1 MAKTLYELYLDN
13 MKKAGTQKASQ
24 PAALPAIKMPTLEA
38 PKTTPAAGSAT
49 GVKMPTVGA
58 KKPSGVDIVKAVT
71 QKPAAQGGGRATMP
85 QVKKQETAT
94 DRLANIRAFGAGDY
108 SGGGQLLEKAY
119 KTARGAVKGIGSAY
133 ANIGGSAV
141 EGMGNLQETM
151 QKGEY
156 DRKIQQMKDNKAF
169 YEQALKSGINP
180 RTGKRLTVDEKSRY
194 YKILNTQ
201 YTDSKISQMENIYK
215 DATVS
220 QKARTMEAANDAFA
234 ASDRLKA
241 SADKDVAAAKEGSGK
256 VGQFLVDL
264 GYTGTQLLAD
274 TAANAIAPGAGMVS
288 MASRVY
294 GDASAE
300 ARREGKTAGQQVLS
314 GLKGAT
320 IEVLTEKLFGGLA
333 KAYGTGTAD
342 ALVEKMADKLTRTD
356 AGKRVA
362 TWLINSGGEGI
373 EEVVSDLL
381 NPLADR
387 ALGLDDGKSPIYT
400 TDDVAQMG
408 YDFLLGTAM
417 GAIGGAG
424 QLRDTKSSAP
434 AAQETRPVQM
444 PTLVDANGRTAAQR
458 QAWAQLSE
466 PQRAQLDEADK
477 IARRFGARVELDSR
491 EGVSGSYRDGAI
503 TLNPNTANPVRQTL
517 IRELTHHMESSGLY
531 SRFSDT
537 AMRYVAENMGADVE
551 SVRQAVMADYARSG
565 VTLDEDGATREIVA
579 KFAEEK
585 LFTDE
590 ATVRRLLAEDRN
602 LFQRIYDWIRD
613 ALNKLSGTGEEAY
626 LRNAEKLYAKAL
638 RETGAQE
645 SERGAQMLF
654 AGKNAKT
661 ADMRTLERAVA
672 LEADGTSPE
681 SILKETGWF
690 RGMDG
695 KWRFEIDDSGMEYRR
710 DGDARL
716 LEESGYRRLQ
726 ELTDKWARNAEGR
739 GDPLTAEEQAESEN
753 LAGKYYDSV
762 WTEEKYELADFLRHS
777 GLFEAYPQLRHTS
790 LVFEKTEPGVNGYY
804 NAGTDTIVLSDKLR
818 WIPES
823 TLVHE
828 IQHVIQRAEGFA
840 RGSSPEYWARRDYE
854 TGDITR
860 SLEREYDRILGELDS
875 EMRNR
880 YLRYQEVNRAME
892 NLENAEDGTPA
903 AEKYIQ
909 LEKVSDQLYTEL
921 WGTPEFNRLLD
932 LKRQIDTPREVYDR
946 FYRNTAG
953 EIEAPD
959 AAARR
964 DYSAEQRRRR
974 MPQLG
979 DANTVFADGNT
990 AAYDINPNHRNAV
1003 EQWNREGRP
1012 EGEMFIL
1019 GSTGSV
1025 LQGLGAIESD
1035 IYMQGDKINR
1045 ILQDHPEMTLEEIK
1059 RLPEIL
1065 EDPVLVLKSK
1075 GSGGIGKTSR
1085 VVMFGT
1091 VRAQN
1096 GQPVMAVLDLRPY
1109 ENGFLVTDMQKVNSS
1124 YTKKNPADFIR
1135 SSEVLYADKK
1145 RAAPLLRLT
1154 GLTIASQQ
1162 LLQNGSVGSI
1172 SYAGQD
1178 VNIEGTPFSDMT
1190 RREQLSAGRGLEEMQ
1205 RDGVQMPVVDNQAAE
1220 PMQSA
1225 AWITPAEET
1234 STPEKNYPSFDGQ
1247 LKLPQVVRAEI
1258 EAEMAQWTAEDQ
1270 AEAPTLTAEEIE
1282 ASQED
1287 AEAIGRATAMMDRDF
1302 AEMEQQAR
1310 EQRRQ
1315 QEEAGRQIPE
1325 TLRRLGVDPYGS
1337 EADYAGAE
1345 TLAREAKNSNSARRS
1360 IQKQI
1365 GKMEASEKERL
1376 FARQLAEGK
1385 LTLRDIPG
1393 TLDAERLLNLADL
1406 YRAMDSDPAAALLG
1420 RRRETIL
1427 NRETAK
1433 MEPLLGMDV
1442 TYDEGGMT
1450 DTGKRSGSVAKRFG
1464 TLRRNLQTPA
1474 RVCETEWGAA
1484 HGREVYDALFRPV
1497 TENNGRQITW
1507 VNSMLDK
1514 VRTFKDSSGNV
1525 RELNRAERALVQ
1537 RLVEHQAAEGRVMKI
1552 GAQYSNAVAEMY
1564 KVRKAHA
1571 EAKGVTVEEYLRKN
1585 GFIQAEKESELRRA
1599 ALEYWRKTKAG
1610 ELDGISRDAYISSSY
1625 PDLAEYEGGKL
1636 EGRKELY
1643 EKVMAGEVKSQ
1654 SAMKIIQEAIGG
1666 GERAR
1671 KYLNWL
1677 GVNWR
1682 EYEKAYLN
1690 PEAIFKR
1697 NTEVKNARDAYKKAK
1712 RGMDSA
1718 KATNPFLCAAEN
1730 VRNGQAA
1737 EDAAREFGIDRST
1750 QEYEDL
1756 LNYQAYIS
1764 AMEDLKN
1771 SKEADATAVQAA
1783 VQTYSGI
1790 YKELYEG
1797 INTFLVA
1804 HGYQPIG
1811 FIEGYAPHLQ
1821 PEAEKKAFTKAL
1833 KLLGLDDVAMEL
1845 PTSISG
1851 KTAELK
1857 PYKQYNP
1864 FFQKRRGD
1872 KTEYDIAKG
1881 YEDYV
1886 YYLGNIFYHTDDI
1899 MRIRAA
1905 ERYIRKTYSSEEASE
1920 MISQAEAARNF
1931 SDAGI
1936 EEFLRMSGVVGKDT
1950 QLGEGDARNLLGDYI
1965 GKLYDQVGN
1974 VTRYSEMAKYLDN
1987 YANRLAGKQSYVDRG
2002 AEAAT
2007 GRGSLNWINALSGK
2021 YGGAK
2026 LAFNFS
2032 SAINQTS
2039 QLPMVAV
2046 ENGEINT
2053 ARAMR
2058 DFFGKDRAN
2067 FVKESNFLNG
2077 KRGVKWLL
2085 GAETGWDKFKQY
2097 GFTMTEAVD
2106 SFTAY
2111 TAVRSKYLKEV
2122 KAGKS
2127 HAEALALADEY
2138 GRRVMGSRA
2147 RGEKPVLFDT
2157 KNPFWQIVTR
2167 FQLETMNSWEHVR
2180 RDLPNEYRTMA
2191 SEKGKAYAAGVMGGR
2206 AARYVLYAFL
2216 ANLGVGMLSG
2226 GSPVPY
2232 DVVGN
2237 TVEALGKAW
2246 GLTKSTAVATI
2257 LDNVL
2262 QAVFDER
2269 LFGTPEPDDEDNADW
2284 WAALESL
2291 FGNAANDI
2299 PVVSRTAALAGIGDQ
2314 TLAAADLSK
2323 AWDVVKDVKNNG
2335 FSTDTLDKALTASGE
2350 FLYGGNQLRKTVQGT
2365 MDVAR
2370 GGRYSKGKLR
2380 YQVEQTPCNFI
2391 KGALFGRSSLDEAQD
2406 YYAEKSSDFSARQT
2420 EAFGSMQDAG
2430 VTAKESYDLIQKLR
2444 GIEKTDDE
2452 SRAELQ
2458 RRALMAST
2466 VSGEGKAAAYYG
2478 LLASDTEKD
2487 AMDAVDAADPDTDMG
2502 EVTRLLVQF
2511 KGCKNDAQKLESL
2524 ESSTLT
2530 LKQKAEMYNN
2540 LIASEETLR
2549 KQSDLEAFNG
2559 ITAEGYYLYKAA
2571 TLGLTV
2577 KAAKLLAID
2586 SLNLTAAQKDALYY
2600 SEGWAESKLHEAPW
2614 HGGQTAAVRMPVVKT
2629 TGGAPVFVRVT
2640 QSVPTVQMPV
2650 VRTTAKAPVFVR
2662 VTQNAPKAVR
2672 VVKMPVVK

>member
-108 SGGGQLLEKAY
+108 SGGGELLEKAY
-119 KTARGAVKGIGSAY
+119 KTARAAVKGIGSSY

-156 DRKIQQMKDNKAF
+156 DKKVQQMKDNKAF

-180 RTGKRLTVDEKSRY
+180 RTGKKLTVDEKSRY

-333 KAYGTGTAD
+333 KAYGAGTAD
-342 ALVEKMADKLTRTD
+342 VLVEKMADKLTRTD

-417 GAIGGAG
+417 GTIGGAG
-424 QLRDTKSSAP
+424 QLWDTKSSAP

-466 PQRAQLDEADK
+466 PQRTQLDEADK

-517 IRELTHHMESSGLY
+517 IHELTHHMESSGLY
-531 SRFSDT
+531 NRFSDT

-602 LFQRIYDWIRD
+602 MFQRIYDWIRD

-695 KWRFEIDDSGMEYRR
+695 KWRFEIDDSGMEYRS

-753 LAGKYYDSV
+753 LADKYYDSV

-804 NAGTDTIVLSDKLR
+804 NAGTDTIVLSDELR

-909 LEKVSDQLYTEL
+909 LEKISDQLYTEL

-946 FYRNTAG
+946 FYHNTAG
-953 EIEAPD
+953 EIEARD

-1205 RDGVQMPVVDNQAAE
+1205 RDGVQMPMVGNVPVTTRDGNIFQPGNSDSVPAGNMSWHDVYGISERGEPVDTGSESLTTEDSAE
-1220 PMQSA
+1220 LNDYLDA
-1225 AWITPAEET
+1225 
-1234 STPEKNYPSFDGQ
+1234 
-1247 LKLPQVVRAEI
+1247 L
-1258 EAEMAQWTAEDQ
+1258 AQDENAFTDD
-1270 AEAPTLTAEEIE
+1270 PYTV
-1282 ASQED
+1282 SD
-1287 AEAIGRATAMMDRDF
+1287 AVYDAK
-1302 AEMEQQAR
+1302 
-1310 EQRRQ
+1310 
-1315 QEEAGRQIPE
+1315 
-1325 TLRRLGVDPYGS
+1325 LRRLAGEEAPPEIRTQEQVTQADLDELASLFADIADPIDADKNAITADMVSNESVPQKQSKREAVRSAWDFFYRKMVDAGHSVTKLSEAVSDPYLYQFYNQARASSSAGVNMITDAQTNARGQKVGAS
-1337 EADYAGAE
+1337 LNDVFSPIRAKGDGYYHDFQLYMYDLHNIDRMSLSRNKEARVMEARAALRDFDANNPDIRTDTAAQLHRMTE
-1345 TLAREAKNSNSARRS
+1345 DPDPDMAALAR
-1360 IQKQI
+1360 
-1365 GKMEASEKERL
+1365 EKERL
-1376 FARQLAEGK
+1376 IRELDRAEAIKDKPVFDYEFTAGDSRAR
-1385 LTLRDIPG
+1385 
-1393 TLDAERLLNLADL
+1393 AERLLRQHPEFTEYQAQVRKYIDNMMQYRVESGLITQEDADFLKTFYPNYVPTMRVQEKGTAGAGRDLNAVRVGKTVGRAQGGTERLLPLHEALGKQTMKVVREGSKNRFADRLLHDYIQAGDTVQVNRYIKEASRYEHDFNPDSLDDVSVERPTKDKTVTAYVNGTLWEMTVDDTLFDAVKALSPDTTESNAVTKVIRASNNLFKSLVTGYNPTFLARNVIRDLQTAGLNTRDAAAFARNYPRALAEIRNNGEYWQLYKALGGVYSSVFDYTTGTVKEPKGAMGKFMARVEALNMAAEQAPRLAEFMGVMQNAERASARGEAANDLATAADAL
-1406 YRAMDSDPAAALLG
+1406 YAAADITVNFGRAGSLGKVLNANYVPFLNPGVQGLDKLIRRITETRGAKEWAKLVVRAAALGIAPSLLNALLYNDDDEWEDLRDSDKDTNYMFKLG
-1420 RRRETIL
+1420 NGYWLKIP
-1427 NRETAK
+1427 K
-1433 MEPLLGMDV
+1433 
-1442 TYDEGGMT
+1442 
-1450 DTGKRSGSVAKRFG
+1450 
-1464 TLRRNLQTPA
+1464 
-1474 RVCETEWGAA
+1474 
-1484 HGREVYDALFRPV
+1484 GRELSVFGIAADRVYDALRGEDVDVLSTVNTVGSQVAPANPLTSNIFSALVDSQLLNPDSP
-1497 TENNGRQITW
+1497 GRTW
-1507 VNSMLDK
+1507 YGGDIESQRLQNYAPGE
-1514 VRTFKDSSGNV
+1514 RYDSSTDIFSKTVGQ
-1525 RELNRAERALVQ
+1525 AL
-1537 RLVEHQAAEGRVMKI
+1537 
-1552 GAQYSNAVAEMY
+1552 
-1564 KVRKAHA
+1564 
-1571 EAKGVTVEEYLRKN
+1571 
-1585 GFIQAEKESELRRA
+1585 
-1599 ALEYWRKTKAG
+1599 
-1610 ELDGISRDAYISSSY
+1610 GIS
-1625 PDLAEYEGGKL
+1625 P
-1636 EGRKELY
+1636 
-1643 EKVMAGEVKSQ
+1643 
-1654 SAMKIIQEAIGG
+1654 
-1666 GERAR
+1666 
-1671 KYLNWL
+1671 
-1677 GVNWR
+1677 
-1682 EYEKAYLN
+1682 
-1690 PEAIFKR
+1690 
-1697 NTEVKNARDAYKKAK
+1697 KK
-1712 RGMDSA
+1712 
-1718 KATNPFLCAAEN
+1718 
-1730 VRNGQAA
+1730 
-1737 EDAAREFGIDRST
+1737 
-1750 QEYEDL
+1750 
-1756 LNYQAYIS
+1756 LNY
-1764 AMEDLKN
+1764 
-1771 SKEADATAVQAA
+1771 V
-1783 VQTYSGI
+1783 
-1790 YKELYEG
+1790 
-1797 INTFLVA
+1797 
-1804 HGYQPIG
+1804 
-1811 FIEGYAPHLQ
+1811 
-1821 PEAEKKAFTKAL
+1821 
-1833 KLLGLDDVAMEL
+1833 LD
-1845 PTSISG
+1845 
-1851 KTAELK
+1851 
-1857 PYKQYNP
+1857 QY
-1864 FFQKRRGD
+1864 
-1872 KTEYDIAKG
+1872 
-1881 YEDYV
+1881 
-1886 YYLGNIFYHTDDI
+1886 
-1899 MRIRAA
+1899 
-1905 ERYIRKTYSSEEASE
+1905 
-1920 MISQAEAARNF
+1920 
-1931 SDAGI
+1931 
-1936 EEFLRMSGVVGKDT
+1936 SGVVGDLLLPILT
-1950 QLGEGDARNLLGDYI
+1950 PQAERN
-1965 GKLYDQVGN
+1965 
-1974 VTRYSEMAKYLDN
+1974 MFA
-1987 YANRLAGKQSYVDRG
+1987 
-2002 AEAAT
+2002 
-2007 GRGSLNWINALSGK
+2007 
-2021 YGGAK
+2021 
-2026 LAFNFS
+2026 
-2032 SAINQTS
+2032 
-2039 QLPMVAV
+2039 
-2046 ENGEINT
+2046 
-2053 ARAMR
+2053 
-2058 DFFGKDRAN
+2058 
-2067 FVKESNFLNG
+2067 
-2077 KRGVKWLL
+2077 
-2085 GAETGWDKFKQY
+2085 
-2097 GFTMTEAVD
+2097 
-2106 SFTAY
+2106 
-2111 TAVRSKYLKEV
+2111 
-2122 KAGKS
+2122 
-2127 HAEALALADEY
+2127 
-2138 GRRVMGSRA
+2138 
-2147 RGEKPVLFDT
+2147 
-2157 KNPFWQIVTR
+2157 
-2167 FQLETMNSWEHVR
+2167 
-2180 RDLPNEYRTMA
+2180 
-2191 SEKGKAYAAGVMGGR
+2191 
-2206 AARYVLYAFL
+2206 
-2216 ANLGVGMLSG
+2216 
-2226 GSPVPY
+2226 
-2232 DVVGN
+2232 
-2237 TVEALGKAW
+2237 
-2246 GLTKSTAVATI
+2246 
-2257 LDNVL
+2257 
-2262 QAVFDER
+2262 
-2269 LFGTPEPDDEDNADW
+2269 
-2284 WAALESL
+2284 
-2291 FGNAANDI
+2291 
-2299 PVVSRTAALAGIGDQ
+2299 
-2314 TLAAADLSK
+2314 
-2323 AWDVVKDVKNNG
+2323 
-2335 FSTDTLDKALTASGE
+2335 KALTVDS
-2350 FLYGGNQLRKTVQGT
+2350 
-2365 MDVAR
+2365 M
-2370 GGRYSKGKLR
+2370 
-2380 YQVEQTPCNFI
+2380 
-2391 KGALFGRSSLDEAQD
+2391 SSNRV
-2406 YYAEKSSDFSARQT
+2406 SSDFYDEADELKYAKNGGDTAAGIVGRWWSKQQAACSDLWKQIREAEESTELSNKEKRQQT
-2420 EAFGSMQDAG
+2420 RELKAVVTGIQKNAMAVEETYREAVEKHLSSGADEDTAYRDANKDCFGAEYALQVYNKDVYQRAQDAKQNG
-2430 VTAKESYDLIQKLR
+2430 VSYDDFYTYYFGTKDLKATTTESAVSRRFQFLR
-2444 GIEKTDDE
+2444 ASGMSEHTQ
-2452 SRAELQ
+2452 AEIYF
-2458 RRALMAST
+2458 ADMASD
-2466 VSGEGKAAAYYG
+2466 K
-2478 LLASDTEKD
+2478 
-2487 AMDAVDAADPDTDMG
+2487 
-2502 EVTRLLVQF
+2502 
-2511 KGCKNDAQKLESL
+2511 
-2524 ESSTLT
+2524 TLT
-2530 LKQKAEMYNN
+2530 SLA
-2540 LIASEETLR
+2540 
-2549 KQSDLEAFNG
+2549 DLEINAG
-2559 ITAEGYYLYKAA
+2559 ISAEDYYLYKASSA
-2571 TLGLTV
+2571 GMTK
-2577 KAAKLLAID
+2577 KAEKLSAID

-2662 VTQNAPKAVR
+2662 VTQDVPEAVR

>member
-71 QKPAAQGGGRATMP
+71 QKPAAQSGGRATMP

-119 KTARGAVKGIGSAY
+119 KTARGAVKGIGSSY
-133 ANIGGSAV
+133 ANIGGSVV
-141 EGMGNLQETM
+141 EGMGNLQEIM

-156 DRKIQQMKDNKAF
+156 DKKIQQMKDNKAF
-169 YEQALKSGINP
+169 YEQALKTGVNP

-201 YTDSKISQMENIYK
+201 YTDGKIAQMENVYK

-342 ALVEKMADKLTRTD
+342 VLVEKMADKLTRTD

-424 QLRDTKSSAP
+424 QLRGTESSAP
-434 AAQETRPVQM
+434 AVQETRPVQM

-458 QAWAQLSE
+458 QAAQTFNSEAKSDAVGVLSLLRSNIKTLHE
-466 PQRAQLDEADK
+466 MQPVTHVTGSEVDQSGKATD
-477 IARRFGARVELDSR
+477 RVYNFFRSIGGKVRR
-491 EGVSGSYRDGAI
+491 EGFGDVLFSKSR
-503 TLNPNTANPVRQTL
+503 VR
-517 IRELTHHMESSGLY
+517 
-531 SRFSDT
+531 
-537 AMRYVAENMGADVE
+537 N
-551 SVRQAVMADYARSG
+551 SVVG
-565 VTLDEDGATREIVA
+565 H
-579 KFAEEK
+579 
-585 LFTDE
+585 
-590 ATVRRLLAEDRN
+590 
-602 LFQRIYDWIRD
+602 
-613 ALNKLSGTGEEAY
+613 GTGEAKIQLAAAVPSVIEY
-626 LRNAEKLYAKAL
+626 GAEINYTPNWK
-638 RETGAQE
+638 
-645 SERGAQMLF
+645 
-654 AGKNAKT
+654 
-661 ADMRTLERAVA
+661 
-672 LEADGTSPE
+672 
-681 SILKETGWF
+681 
-690 RGMDG
+690 
-695 KWRFEIDDSGMEYRR
+695 
-710 DGDARL
+710 
-716 LEESGYRRLQ
+716 
-726 ELTDKWARNAEGR
+726 GR
-739 GDPLTAEEQAESEN
+739 GYDSYVFAAPVDYNGVETYVVAIVTRDNANRYYLHEALDGEGNLIYKKPEGSNVASDSPTAEPQN
-753 LAGKYYDSV
+753 
-762 WTEEKYELADFLRHS
+762 TIADIEPS
-777 GLFEAYPQLRHTS
+777 IDTTIPQGQ
-790 LVFEKTEPGVNGYY
+790 EGVN
-804 NAGTDTIVLSDKLR
+804 T
-818 WIPES
+818 
-823 TLVHE
+823 
-828 IQHVIQRAEGFA
+828 
-840 RGSSPEYWARRDYE
+840 
-854 TGDITR
+854 
-860 SLEREYDRILGELDS
+860 
-875 EMRNR
+875 
-880 YLRYQEVNRAME
+880 
-892 NLENAEDGTPA
+892 
-903 AEKYIQ
+903 
-909 LEKVSDQLYTEL
+909 
-921 WGTPEFNRLLD
+921 
-932 LKRQIDTPREVYDR
+932 
-946 FYRNTAG
+946 
-953 EIEAPD
+953 
-959 AAARR
+959 
-964 DYSAEQRRRR
+964 
-974 MPQLG
+974 
-979 DANTVFADGNT
+979 
-990 AAYDINPNHRNAV
+990 
-1003 EQWNREGRP
+1003 
-1012 EGEMFIL
+1012 
-1019 GSTGSV
+1019 
-1025 LQGLGAIESD
+1025 QG
-1035 IYMQGDKINR
+1035 
-1045 ILQDHPEMTLEEIK
+1045 
-1059 RLPEIL
+1059 
-1065 EDPVLVLKSK
+1065 
-1075 GSGGIGKTSR
+1075 
-1085 VVMFGT
+1085 
-1091 VRAQN
+1091 
-1096 GQPVMAVLDLRPY
+1096 
-1109 ENGFLVTDMQKVNSS
+1109 
-1124 YTKKNPADFIR
+1124 
-1135 SSEVLYADKK
+1135 
-1145 RAAPLLRLT
+1145 
-1154 GLTIASQQ
+1154 
-1162 LLQNGSVGSI
+1162 
-1172 SYAGQD
+1172 
-1178 VNIEGTPFSDMT
+1178 
-1190 RREQLSAGRGLEEMQ
+1190 MQ
-1205 RDGVQMPVVDNQAAE
+1205 RDGKYASVQMPVVDNQAAE

-1247 LKLPQVVRAEI
+1247 LKLPQAVRAEI
-1258 EAEMAQWTAEDQ
+1258 EAEMAQWAAEDQ

-1376 FARQLAEGK
+1376 FARQLAEGT

-1525 RELNRAERALVQ
+1525 RELNRAERTLVQ
-1537 RLVEHQAAEGRVMKI
+1537 RLVEHQAAEGRVMKLDR
-1552 GAQYSNAVAEMY
+1552 QYA
-1564 KVRKAHA
+1564 
-1571 EAKGVTVEEYLRKN
+1571 
-1585 GFIQAEKESELRRA
+1585 
-1599 ALEYWRKTKAG
+1599 
-1610 ELDGISRDAYISSSY
+1610 
-1625 PDLAEYEGGKL
+1625 P
-1636 EGRKELY
+1636 
-1643 EKVMAGEVKSQ
+1643 
-1654 SAMKIIQEAIGG
+1654 
-1666 GERAR
+1666 
-1671 KYLNWL
+1671 
-1677 GVNWR
+1677 
-1682 EYEKAYLN
+1682 
-1690 PEAIFKR
+1690 
-1697 NTEVKNARDAYKKAK
+1697 
-1712 RGMDSA
+1712 
-1718 KATNPFLCAAEN
+1718 AAEN
-1730 VRNGQAA
+1730 VQNGQSA

-1764 AMEDLKN
+1764 AMEDLKT

-1821 PEAEKKAFTKAL
+1821 PEAEKTAFTKAL

-1905 ERYIRKTYSSEEASE
+1905 ERYIRKTYSSEEAGE

-1936 EEFLRMSGVVGKDT
+1936 KEFLRMSGVVGKDT

-2180 RDLPNEYRTMA
+2180 RDLPNEYRTMV

-2291 FGNAANDI
+2291 FGNVANDI
-2299 PVVSRTAALAGIGDQ
+2299 PVVSRAAALAGIGDQ

-2335 FSTDTLDKALTASGE
+2335 FSTDTLDKALTAGGE

-2380 YQVEQTPCNFI
+2380 YQVEQTPWSFI

-2406 YYAEKSSDFSARQT
+2406 YYAEKSRDFSARQT

-2629 TGGAPVFVRVT
+2629 TGGAPVFVRVA
-2640 QSVPTVQMPV
+2640 QSAPTVQMPV

-2662 VTQNAPKAVR
+2662 VTQDVPEAVR

>member
-119 KTARGAVKGIGSAY
+119 KTARGAVKGIGSSY

-141 EGMGNLQETM
+141 EGMGSLQETM

-156 DRKIQQMKDNKAF
+156 DKKVQQMKDNKAF

-180 RTGKRLTVDEKSRY
+180 RTGKKLTVDEKSRY

-234 ASDRLKA
+234 ASDRLKV

-342 ALVEKMADKLTRTD
+342 VLVEKMADKLTRTD

-408 YDFLLGTAM
+408 YDFLLGAAM

-477 IARRFGARVELDSR
+477 IARRFGARVELDNR
-491 EGVSGSYRDGAI
+491 EGVSGSYRDGVI

-517 IRELTHHMESSGLY
+517 IHELTHHMESSGLY

-638 RETGAQE
+638 RETTAETG
-645 SERGAQMLF
+645 RGTQMLF
-654 AGKNAKT
+654 AGENART
-661 ADMRTLERAVA
+661 ANMQTLNRAQA
-672 LEADGTSPE
+672 LEASGAAAED
-681 SILKETGWF
+681 IRRETGWF
-690 RGMDG
+690 RGIDG
-695 KWRFEIDDSGMEYRR
+695 KWRFEIDDSAMRYDRQGVAQNPDVQRK
-710 DGDARL
+710 RL
-716 LEESGYRRLQ
+716 LEEKLLYGQLTQ
-726 ELTDKWARNAEGR
+726 EETNELRALTEMTQGIPGPRTLSDYIQHDA
-739 GDPLTAEEQAESEN
+739 
-753 LAGKYYDSV
+753 
-762 WTEEKYELADFLRHS
+762 
-777 GLFEAYPQLRHTS
+777 LFEAYPDLRDAAV
-790 LVFEKTEPGVNGYY
+790 VFEDTEPGVNGYY
-804 NAGTDTIVLSDKLR
+804 NAGQNTIVLDSKLR
-818 WIPES
+818 GAPES

-854 TGDITR
+854 SGDITR

-953 EIEAPD
+953 EIEARD

-1135 SSEVLYADKK
+1135 SSEVLYADEK

-1172 SYAGQD
+1172 SYTGQD

-1205 RDGVQMPVVDNQAAE
+1205 RDGVQMPVVGNAQVTTRDGNIFQPGNSDSVPAGNMSWHDVYGISERGEPVDTGSESLTTEDSAE
-1220 PMQSA
+1220 LNDYLDA
-1225 AWITPAEET
+1225 
-1234 STPEKNYPSFDGQ
+1234 
-1247 LKLPQVVRAEI
+1247 L
-1258 EAEMAQWTAEDQ
+1258 AQDENAFTDD
-1270 AEAPTLTAEEIE
+1270 PYTV
-1282 ASQED
+1282 SD
-1287 AEAIGRATAMMDRDF
+1287 AVYDAK
-1302 AEMEQQAR
+1302 
-1310 EQRRQ
+1310 
-1315 QEEAGRQIPE
+1315 
-1325 TLRRLGVDPYGS
+1325 LRRLAGEEAPPETRTQEQVTQADLDELASLFADIADPIDADKNAMTADMVSNESVPQKQSKREAVRSAWDFFYRKMVDAGHSVTKLSEAVSDPYLYQFYNQARASSSAGVNMITDAQTNARGQKVGAS
-1337 EADYAGAE
+1337 LNDVFSPIRAKGDGYYHDFQLYMYDLHNIDRMSLSRNKEARVMEARAALRDFDTNNPDIRTDTAAQLHRMTE
-1345 TLAREAKNSNSARRS
+1345 DPDPDMAALAR
-1360 IQKQI
+1360 
-1365 GKMEASEKERL
+1365 EKERL
-1376 FARQLAEGK
+1376 IRELDRAEAIKDKPVFDYEFTAGDSRAR
-1385 LTLRDIPG
+1385 
-1393 TLDAERLLNLADL
+1393 AERLLRQHPEFTEYQAQVRKYIDNMMQYRVESGLITQEDADFLKTFYPNYVPTMRVQEKGTAGAGRDLNAVRVGKTVGRAQGGTERLLPLHEALGKQTMKVVREGSKNRFADRLLHDYIQAGDTAQVNRYIKEASRYEHDFNPDSLDDVSVERPTKDKTVTAYVNGTLWEMTVDDTLFAAVKALSPDTTESNAVTKVIRASNNLFKSLVTGYNPTFLARNVIRDLQTAGLNTRDAAAFARNYPRALAEIRNNGEYWQLYKALGGVYSSVFDYTTGTVKEPKGAMGKFMARVEALNMAAEQAPRLAEFMGVMQNAERASARGEAVNDLATAADAL
-1406 YRAMDSDPAAALLG
+1406 YAAADITVNFGRAGSLGKVLNANYVPFLNPGVQGLDKLIRRITETRGAKEWAKLVVRAAALGIAPSLLNALLYNDDDEWEDLRDSDKDTNYMFKLG
-1420 RRRETIL
+1420 NGYWLKIP
-1427 NRETAK
+1427 K
-1433 MEPLLGMDV
+1433 
-1442 TYDEGGMT
+1442 
-1450 DTGKRSGSVAKRFG
+1450 
-1464 TLRRNLQTPA
+1464 
-1474 RVCETEWGAA
+1474 
-1484 HGREVYDALFRPV
+1484 GRELSVFGIAADRVYDVLWGEDVDVLSTVNTVGSQVAPANPLTSNIFSALVDSQLLNPDSP
-1497 TENNGRQITW
+1497 GRTW
-1507 VNSMLDK
+1507 YGGDIESQRLQNYAPGE
-1514 VRTFKDSSGNV
+1514 RYDSSTDIFSKTVGQ
-1525 RELNRAERALVQ
+1525 AL
-1537 RLVEHQAAEGRVMKI
+1537 
-1552 GAQYSNAVAEMY
+1552 
-1564 KVRKAHA
+1564 
-1571 EAKGVTVEEYLRKN
+1571 
-1585 GFIQAEKESELRRA
+1585 
-1599 ALEYWRKTKAG
+1599 
-1610 ELDGISRDAYISSSY
+1610 GIS
-1625 PDLAEYEGGKL
+1625 P
-1636 EGRKELY
+1636 
-1643 EKVMAGEVKSQ
+1643 
-1654 SAMKIIQEAIGG
+1654 
-1666 GERAR
+1666 
-1671 KYLNWL
+1671 
-1677 GVNWR
+1677 
-1682 EYEKAYLN
+1682 
-1690 PEAIFKR
+1690 
-1697 NTEVKNARDAYKKAK
+1697 KK
-1712 RGMDSA
+1712 
-1718 KATNPFLCAAEN
+1718 
-1730 VRNGQAA
+1730 
-1737 EDAAREFGIDRST
+1737 
-1750 QEYEDL
+1750 
-1756 LNYQAYIS
+1756 LNY
-1764 AMEDLKN
+1764 
-1771 SKEADATAVQAA
+1771 V
-1783 VQTYSGI
+1783 
-1790 YKELYEG
+1790 
-1797 INTFLVA
+1797 
-1804 HGYQPIG
+1804 
-1811 FIEGYAPHLQ
+1811 
-1821 PEAEKKAFTKAL
+1821 
-1833 KLLGLDDVAMEL
+1833 LD
-1845 PTSISG
+1845 
-1851 KTAELK
+1851 
-1857 PYKQYNP
+1857 QY
-1864 FFQKRRGD
+1864 
-1872 KTEYDIAKG
+1872 
-1881 YEDYV
+1881 
-1886 YYLGNIFYHTDDI
+1886 
-1899 MRIRAA
+1899 
-1905 ERYIRKTYSSEEASE
+1905 
-1920 MISQAEAARNF
+1920 
-1931 SDAGI
+1931 
-1936 EEFLRMSGVVGKDT
+1936 SGVVGDFLLPILT
-1950 QLGEGDARNLLGDYI
+1950 PQAERN
-1965 GKLYDQVGN
+1965 
-1974 VTRYSEMAKYLDN
+1974 MFAK
-1987 YANRLAGKQSYVDRG
+1987 
-2002 AEAAT
+2002 
-2007 GRGSLNWINALSGK
+2007 
-2021 YGGAK
+2021 
-2026 LAFNFS
+2026 AF
-2032 SAINQTS
+2032 T
-2039 QLPMVAV
+2039 
-2046 ENGEINT
+2046 
-2053 ARAMR
+2053 
-2058 DFFGKDRAN
+2058 
-2067 FVKESNFLNG
+2067 
-2077 KRGVKWLL
+2077 
-2085 GAETGWDKFKQY
+2085 
-2097 GFTMTEAVD
+2097 VD
-2106 SFTAY
+2106 SM
-2111 TAVRSKYLKEV
+2111 S
-2122 KAGKS
+2122 S
-2127 HAEALALADEY
+2127 N
-2138 GRRVMGSRA
+2138 RV
-2147 RGEKPVLFDT
+2147 
-2157 KNPFWQIVTR
+2157 
-2167 FQLETMNSWEHVR
+2167 
-2180 RDLPNEYRTMA
+2180 
-2191 SEKGKAYAAGVMGGR
+2191 
-2206 AARYVLYAFL
+2206 
-2216 ANLGVGMLSG
+2216 
-2226 GSPVPY
+2226 
-2232 DVVGN
+2232 
-2237 TVEALGKAW
+2237 
-2246 GLTKSTAVATI
+2246 
-2257 LDNVL
+2257 
-2262 QAVFDER
+2262 
-2269 LFGTPEPDDEDNADW
+2269 
-2284 WAALESL
+2284 
-2291 FGNAANDI
+2291 
-2299 PVVSRTAALAGIGDQ
+2299 
-2314 TLAAADLSK
+2314 
-2323 AWDVVKDVKNNG
+2323 
-2335 FSTDTLDKALTASGE
+2335 
-2350 FLYGGNQLRKTVQGT
+2350 
-2365 MDVAR
+2365 
-2370 GGRYSKGKLR
+2370 
-2380 YQVEQTPCNFI
+2380 
-2391 KGALFGRSSLDEAQD
+2391 
-2406 YYAEKSSDFSARQT
+2406 SSDFYDEADELKYAKNGGDTAAGIVGRWWSKQQAACSDLWKQIREAEESTELSNKEKRQQT
-2420 EAFGSMQDAG
+2420 RELKAVVTGIQKNAMAVEETYREAVEKHLSSGADEDTAYRDANKDCFGAEYALQVYNKDVYQRAQDAKQNG
-2430 VTAKESYDLIQKLR
+2430 VSYDDFYTYYFGTKDLKATTTESAVSRRFQFLR
-2444 GIEKTDDE
+2444 ASGMSEHTQ
-2452 SRAELQ
+2452 AEIYF
-2458 RRALMAST
+2458 ADMASD
-2466 VSGEGKAAAYYG
+2466 K
-2478 LLASDTEKD
+2478 
-2487 AMDAVDAADPDTDMG
+2487 
-2502 EVTRLLVQF
+2502 
-2511 KGCKNDAQKLESL
+2511 
-2524 ESSTLT
+2524 TLT
-2530 LKQKAEMYNN
+2530 SLA
-2540 LIASEETLR
+2540 
-2549 KQSDLEAFNG
+2549 DLEINAG
-2559 ITAEGYYLYKAA
+2559 ISAEDYYLYKASSA
-2571 TLGLTV
+2571 GMTK
-2577 KAAKLLAID
+2577 KAEKLSAID

-2614 HGGQTAAVRMPVVKT
+2614 HGGRTAAVRMPVVKT
-2629 TGGAPVFVRVT
+2629 TGGAPVFVRVA
-2640 QSVPTVQMPV
+2640 QSAPTVQMPV

-2662 VTQNAPKAVR
+2662 VTQDVPEAVR
-2672 VVKMPVVK
+2672 VVTMPVVK

>member
-1 MAKTLYELYLDN
+1 MAKTLYELYLEN

-38 PKTTPAAGSAT
+38 PKTTPTARAAT
-49 GVKMPTVGA
+49 GGRVPTVGA
-58 KKPSGVDIVKAVT
+58 KKTSGVDIVKAVT
-71 QKPAAQGGGRATMP
+71 QKPTAQGGGRVTMP

-108 SGGGQLLEKAY
+108 SGGGELLKKIGQTVAS
-119 KTARGAVKGIGSAY
+119 GVLGSAAGITEIAGQATPTTGEQHLGQFSGFGDIGRAVRESRETGEDINTITQRLEQERSQRRKADRQKTY
-133 ANIGGSAV
+133 AA
-141 EGMGNLQETM
+141 
-151 QKGEY
+151 
-156 DRKIQQMKDNKAF
+156 
-169 YEQALKSGINP
+169 
-180 RTGKRLTVDEKSRY
+180 
-194 YKILNTQ
+194 
-201 YTDSKISQMENIYK
+201 
-215 DATVS
+215 
-220 QKARTMEAANDAFA
+220 
-234 ASDRLKA
+234 
-241 SADKDVAAAKEGSGK
+241 ADKLTERSAQLQQEAKEGTGK
-256 VGQFLVDL
+256 VGGFLVDL
-264 GYTGTQLLAD
+264 GVTGTQMAGDALANVLLPGSGL
-274 TAANAIAPGAGMVS
+274 AAMGT
-288 MASRVY
+288 RVY
-294 GDASAE
+294 GQSAGD
-300 ARREGKTAGQQVLS
+300 ARREGKTEGQQVLS

-333 KAYGTGTAD
+333 KAYGAGTAD
-342 ALVEKMADKLTRTD
+342 VLVEKMADKLTRTD

-387 ALGLDDGKSPIYT
+387 ALRLDDGKSPIYT

-424 QLRDTKSSAP
+424 QLRGTQSTP

-458 QAWAQLSE
+458 QAAETFNSETKSDAVGVLSLLRSNIKTLHE
-466 PQRAQLDEADK
+466 MQPVTHVTGSELEQSGKATD
-477 IARRFGARVELDSR
+477 RVYNFFRSIGGKVRR
-491 EGVSGSYRDGAI
+491 EGFGDVLFSKSR
-503 TLNPNTANPVRQTL
+503 VRNSL
-517 IRELTHHMESSGLY
+517 VGH
-531 SRFSDT
+531 
-537 AMRYVAENMGADVE
+537 
-551 SVRQAVMADYARSG
+551 
-565 VTLDEDGATREIVA
+565 
-579 KFAEEK
+579 
-585 LFTDE
+585 
-590 ATVRRLLAEDRN
+590 
-602 LFQRIYDWIRD
+602 
-613 ALNKLSGTGEEAY
+613 GTGEAKIQLAAAVPSVIEHGAEINYTPNWKGRGYDSYVFAAPVDYNGAETYVVAIVTRDNANRYYLHEALDGEGNLIY
-626 LRNAEKLYAKAL
+626 KKPEGSNAASDSPTAEPQNTIADIEPSIDTTIPQGQEGVNTQGMQNGGEYAANRLRMPMLVDANGRTAEGVVDPYAYAYD
-638 RETGAQE
+638 
-645 SERGAQMLF
+645 ER
-654 AGKNAKT
+654 
-661 ADMRTLERAVA
+661 VPA
-672 LEADGTSPE
+672 LE
-681 SILKETGWF
+681 SIEKE
-690 RGMDG
+690 
-695 KWRFEIDDSGMEYRR
+695 
-710 DGDARL
+710 
-716 LEESGYRRLQ
+716 
-726 ELTDKWARNAEGR
+726 
-739 GDPLTAEEQAESEN
+739 
-753 LAGKYYDSV
+753 
-762 WTEEKYELADFLRHS
+762 
-777 GLFEAYPQLRHTS
+777 
-790 LVFEKTEPGVNGYY
+790 EP
-804 NAGTDTIVLSDKLR
+804 
-818 WIPES
+818 
-823 TLVHE
+823 
-828 IQHVIQRAEGFA
+828 
-840 RGSSPEYWARRDYE
+840 SS
-854 TGDITR
+854 
-860 SLEREYDRILGELDS
+860 
-875 EMRNR
+875 
-880 YLRYQEVNRAME
+880 
-892 NLENAEDGTPA
+892 
-903 AEKYIQ
+903 
-909 LEKVSDQLYTEL
+909 
-921 WGTPEFNRLLD
+921 
-932 LKRQIDTPREVYDR
+932 
-946 FYRNTAG
+946 
-953 EIEAPD
+953 
-959 AAARR
+959 
-964 DYSAEQRRRR
+964 SAT
-974 MPQLG
+974 
-979 DANTVFADGNT
+979 ANT
-990 AAYDINPNHRNAV
+990 
-1003 EQWNREGRP
+1003 EQSP
-1012 EGEMFIL
+1012 PL
-1019 GSTGSV
+1019 SHPSSSSTIRV
-1025 LQGLGAIESD
+1025 
-1035 IYMQGDKINR
+1035 
-1045 ILQDHPEMTLEEIK
+1045 QDLLHL
-1059 RLPEIL
+1059 
-1065 EDPVLVLKSK
+1065 
-1075 GSGGIGKTSR
+1075 
-1085 VVMFGT
+1085 
-1091 VRAQN
+1091 
-1096 GQPVMAVLDLRPY
+1096 
-1109 ENGFLVTDMQKVNSS
+1109 VNSE
-1124 YTKKNPADFIR
+1124 YQKYVPD
-1135 SSEVLYADKK
+1135 EK
-1145 RAAPLLRLT
+1145 RAAPLLRPT

-1162 LLQNGSVGSI
+1162 LLQNGSVGNI

-1190 RREQLSAGRGLEEMQ
+1190 RQEQFSAGRGLEEMQ
-1205 RDGVQMPVVDNQAAE
+1205 RDGEYAPVQRAVRVESPTDNFSAAHEAVDNGLRS
-1220 PMQSA
+1220 P
-1225 AWITPAEET
+1225 
-1234 STPEKNYPSFDGQ
+1234 
-1247 LKLPQVVRAEI
+1247 R
-1258 EAEMAQWTAEDQ
+1258 
-1270 AEAPTLTAEEIE
+1270 LT
-1282 ASQED
+1282 
-1287 AEAIGRATAMMDRDF
+1287 TY
-1302 AEMEQQAR
+1302 
-1310 EQRRQ
+1310 EQRRTRAGAETGTSVVRNRVRNMDAMTDAAAERARERQTQ

-1325 TLRRLGVDPYGS
+1325 TLRRLGVEPYGS

-1345 TLAREAKNSNSARRS
+1345 TLAREAKNSNSARKS

-1393 TLDAERLLNLADL
+1393 TLDAERLLKLADL
-1406 YRAMDSDPAAALLG
+1406 YRAMDSDPATALLS

-1427 NRETAK
+1427 ERETAK

-1450 DTGKRSGSVAKRFG
+1450 DTGKRSGRIAKRFG

-1484 HGREVYDALFRPV
+1484 HGREVYDTLFRPV

-1537 RLVEHQAAEGRVMKI
+1537 RLVEHQAAEGRVMKLDR
-1552 GAQYSNAVAEMY
+1552 QYA
-1564 KVRKAHA
+1564 
-1571 EAKGVTVEEYLRKN
+1571 
-1585 GFIQAEKESELRRA
+1585 
-1599 ALEYWRKTKAG
+1599 
-1610 ELDGISRDAYISSSY
+1610 
-1625 PDLAEYEGGKL
+1625 P
-1636 EGRKELY
+1636 
-1643 EKVMAGEVKSQ
+1643 
-1654 SAMKIIQEAIGG
+1654 
-1666 GERAR
+1666 
-1671 KYLNWL
+1671 
-1677 GVNWR
+1677 
-1682 EYEKAYLN
+1682 
-1690 PEAIFKR
+1690 
-1697 NTEVKNARDAYKKAK
+1697 
-1712 RGMDSA
+1712 
-1718 KATNPFLCAAEN
+1718 AAEN

-1764 AMEDLKN
+1764 ATEDLKN

-1783 VQTYSGI
+1783 VQAYSGI

-1821 PEAEKKAFTKAL
+1821 PEAEKTAFTKAL

-1905 ERYIRKTYSSEEASE
+1905 ERYIRKTYSSEEAGE
-1920 MISQAEAARNF
+1920 MISQAEAARDF

-1936 EEFLRMSGVVGKDT
+1936 EEFLRLSGVVGKDT

-1974 VTRYSEMAKYLDN
+1974 VTRYNEMAKYLDN

-2058 DFFGKDRAN
+2058 DFFGKDRVN

-2111 TAVRSKYLKEV
+2111 TAVRSKYLKEL

-2167 FQLETMNSWEHVR
+2167 FQLETLNSWEHVR

-2291 FGNAANDI
+2291 FGNVANDV
-2299 PVVSRTAALAGIGDQ
+2299 PVVSRAAALAGIGDQ

-2323 AWDVVKDVKNNG
+2323 AWDVVKDVKSNG
-2335 FSTDTLDKALTASGE
+2335 FSTDTLDKALTAGGE

-2380 YQVEQTPCNFI
+2380 YQVEQTPWNFI

-2406 YYAEKSSDFSARQT
+2406 YYAEKSSDFSAKQT
-2420 EAFGSMQDAG
+2420 ETFGTMQDAG

-2511 KGCKNDAQKLESL
+2511 KSCKNDTQKLEAL

-2530 LKQKAEMYNN
+2530 LRQKAEMYNN
-2540 LIASEETLR
+2540 LIASEETLL
-2549 KQSDLEAFNG
+2549 KQSELKAFDG
-2559 ITAEGYYLYKAA
+2559 ITAENYYLYKAA

-2586 SLNLTAAQKDALYY
+2586 SLNLTAAQKDAIYY

-2629 TGGAPVFVRVT
+2629 TGGAPVFVRVA
-2640 QSVPTVQMPV
+2640 QSAPTVQMPV
-2650 VRTTAKAPVFVR
+2650 VRTTAKAPVYVR
-2662 VTQNAPKAVR
+2662 VKQDVPEAVR

>member
-13 MKKAGTQKASQ
+13 MEKAGTQKASQ

-38 PKTTPAAGSAT
+38 PKTTPTAGSAT
-49 GVKMPTVGA
+49 GVKMPAVGA
-58 KKPSGVDIVKAVT
+58 KKHSGVDIVRAVT
-71 QKPAAQGGGRATMP
+71 QKPAAQGGGRVTMP

-108 SGGGQLLEKAY
+108 SGGGELLKKIGQTVAS
-119 KTARGAVKGIGSAY
+119 GVLGSAAGITEIAGQATPTTGEQHLGQFSGFGDIGRAVRESRETGEDINTITQRLEQERSQRRKADRQKTY
-133 ANIGGSAV
+133 AA
-141 EGMGNLQETM
+141 
-151 QKGEY
+151 
-156 DRKIQQMKDNKAF
+156 
-169 YEQALKSGINP
+169 
-180 RTGKRLTVDEKSRY
+180 
-194 YKILNTQ
+194 
-201 YTDSKISQMENIYK
+201 
-215 DATVS
+215 
-220 QKARTMEAANDAFA
+220 
-234 ASDRLKA
+234 
-241 SADKDVAAAKEGSGK
+241 ADKLTERSAQLQQKAKEGTGK
-256 VGQFLVDL
+256 VGGFLVDL
-264 GYTGTQLLAD
+264 GVTGTQMAGDALANVLLPGSGL
-274 TAANAIAPGAGMVS
+274 AAMGT
-288 MASRVY
+288 RVY
-294 GDASAE
+294 GQSAGD
-300 ARREGKTAGQQVLS
+300 ARREGKTEEQQVLS

-333 KAYGTGTAD
+333 KAYGAGTAD
-342 ALVEKMADKLTRTD
+342 ELVEKMAGKLTRTA

-424 QLRDTKSSAP
+424 QLWGTKSAP
-434 AAQETRPVQM
+434 AVQEAQPVQM

-491 EGVSGSYRDGAI
+491 EGVSGSYRDGVI

-517 IRELTHHMESSGLY
+517 IHELTHHMESSGQY

-613 ALNKLSGTGEEAY
+613 ALNKLTGTGEEAY

-638 RETGAQE
+638 REAGAQE
-645 SERGAQMLF
+645 SDRGTQMLF

-661 ADMRTLERAVA
+661 ADMRTLERATA
-672 LEADGTSPE
+672 LEANGISPE

-695 KWRFEIDDSGMEYRR
+695 KWRFEIDDSAMQYDRQGVTQNPDVQRKR
-710 DGDARL
+710 Q
-716 LEESGYRRLQ
+716 LEEKLLYGQLAQ
-726 ELTDKWARNAEGR
+726 EEANELRTLTEMTRDIPSPRTLSDYIQHDA
-739 GDPLTAEEQAESEN
+739 
-753 LAGKYYDSV
+753 
-762 WTEEKYELADFLRHS
+762 
-777 GLFEAYPQLRHTS
+777 LFEAYPELRDAAV
-790 LVFEKTEPGVNGYY
+790 VFEETEPGVNGYY
-804 NAGTDTIVLSDKLR
+804 NAGQNTIVLDSKLR
-818 WIPES
+818 GAPES

-828 IQHVIQRAEGFA
+828 IQHAVQRAEGFA
-840 RGSSPEYWARRDYE
+840 GGATPSYWEYKNKDGQAYRTDRQYMEAEKRGRDAFDAMPDTVQDEVRR
-854 TGDITR
+854 I
-860 SLEREYDRILGELDS
+860 
-875 EMRNR
+875 
-880 YLRYQEVNRAME
+880 NRAKLDQDWDE
-892 NLENAEDGTPA
+892 VLRLEDDIYNGPYAE
-903 AEKYIQ
+903 
-909 LEKVSDQLYTEL
+909 LYSAY
-921 WGTPEFNRLLD
+921 D
-932 LKRQIDTPREVYDR
+932 LANFDR
-946 FYRNTAG
+946 RSRVDYYKGANYVDIYTNTAG
-953 EIEAPD
+953 EIEARD
-959 AAARR
+959 AANRR
-964 DYSAEQRRRR
+964 SYSAEQRRLR

-1003 EQWNREGRP
+1003 DQWNREGRP
-1012 EGEMFIL
+1012 EGETFIL

-1135 SSEVLYADKK
+1135 SSEVLYADEK

-1190 RREQLSAGRGLEEMQ
+1190 RREQLSTGRGLDEIQ
-1205 RDGVQMPVVDNQAAE
+1205 R
-1220 PMQSA
+1220 
-1225 AWITPAEET
+1225 
-1234 STPEKNYPSFDGQ
+1234 
-1247 LKLPQVVRAEI
+1247 
-1258 EAEMAQWTAEDQ
+1258 
-1270 AEAPTLTAEEIE
+1270 
-1282 ASQED
+1282 D

-1325 TLRRLGVDPYGS
+1325 TLRRLGVEPYGS

-1345 TLAREAKNSNSARRS
+1345 TLAREAKNSSSARRS

-1393 TLDAERLLNLADL
+1393 TLDAERLLTLADL
-1406 YRAMDSDPAAALLG
+1406 YRAMDSDPAAALLS

-1427 NRETAK
+1427 ERETAK

-1484 HGREVYDALFRPV
+1484 HGREVYDTLFRPV

-1507 VNSMLDK
+1507 VNSMLDR

-1537 RLVEHQAAEGRVMKI
+1537 RLVEHQAAEGRVMKLDR
-1552 GAQYSNAVAEMY
+1552 QYA
-1564 KVRKAHA
+1564 
-1571 EAKGVTVEEYLRKN
+1571 
-1585 GFIQAEKESELRRA
+1585 
-1599 ALEYWRKTKAG
+1599 
-1610 ELDGISRDAYISSSY
+1610 
-1625 PDLAEYEGGKL
+1625 P
-1636 EGRKELY
+1636 
-1643 EKVMAGEVKSQ
+1643 
-1654 SAMKIIQEAIGG
+1654 
-1666 GERAR
+1666 
-1671 KYLNWL
+1671 
-1677 GVNWR
+1677 
-1682 EYEKAYLN
+1682 
-1690 PEAIFKR
+1690 
-1697 NTEVKNARDAYKKAK
+1697 
-1712 RGMDSA
+1712 
-1718 KATNPFLCAAEN
+1718 AAEN

-1764 AMEDLKN
+1764 AMEDLKT

-1783 VQTYSGI
+1783 VQAYSGI

-1821 PEAEKKAFTKAL
+1821 PEAEKTAFTKAL

-1864 FFQKRRGD
+1864 FFQQRRGD

-1905 ERYIRKTYSSEEASE
+1905 ERYIRKTYSSEEAGE
-1920 MISQAEAARNF
+1920 MISQAEGARNF

-1965 GKLYDQVGN
+1965 DKLYDQVGN

-2002 AEAAT
+2002 TEAAT

-2026 LAFNFS
+2026 LAFNVS

-2058 DFFGKDRAN
+2058 DFFGKDRVN

-2111 TAVRSKYLKEV
+2111 TAVRSKYLKEL

-2138 GRRVMGSRA
+2138 GRRVMGSRT

-2167 FQLETMNSWEHVR
+2167 FQLETLNSWEHVR

-2291 FGNAANDI
+2291 FGNVANDV
-2299 PVVSRTAALAGIGDQ
+2299 PVVSRAAALAGIGDQ

-2323 AWDVVKDVKNNG
+2323 AWDVVKDVKSNG
-2335 FSTDTLDKALTASGE
+2335 FSTDTLDKALTAGGE

-2380 YQVEQTPCNFI
+2380 YQVEQTPWNYI

-2420 EAFGSMQDAG
+2420 EAFGTMQDAG

-2511 KGCKNDAQKLESL
+2511 KSCKNDTQKLEAL

-2530 LKQKAEMYNN
+2530 LRQKAEMYNN

-2549 KQSDLEAFNG
+2549 KQSELKAFDG
-2559 ITAEGYYLYKAA
+2559 ITAENYYLYKAA

-2614 HGGQTAAVRMPVVKT
+2614 HGGQIAAVRMPVVKT
-2629 TGGAPVFVRVT
+2629 TGGAPVFVRVA
-2640 QSVPTVQMPV
+2640 QSAPTVQMPV
-2650 VRTTAKAPVFVR
+2650 VRTTAKAPVYVR